1 MKIKN
6 LFLAL
11 TAIVV
16 LNASC
21 GKNDPPPAPAT
32 ATTMTN
38 VSYGTDANQK
48 MDVYLPANRAT
59 ATTKVIILVHGGA
72 WIGGDKA
79 DIASFVDTLK
89 RRVPDYA
96 IININYRL
104 AALPSTN
111 VFPAQEND
119 MKAAVDY
126 VYSHKAEYLI
136 SDKFVL
142 MGASAGG
149 HLALLQAYKYTT
161 PKIKA
166 VVDYCGPT
174 NMVAMYNDYAPS
186 PINQAGIAALMSGTP
201 ATNASLY
208 TSSSPLLL
216 TSPSYCPTIIFQG
229 TADAVVNATTQSIA
243 LQTKLTTSGVVNQYV
258 SYPGLG
264 HVDTWLPATFTDSFD
279 KIGLFLAANVQ

>member
-72 WIGGDKA
+72 WISGDKA

-104 AALPSTN
+104 ATPPSTN
-111 VFPAQEND
+111 VFPTQEND

-126 VYSHKAEYLI
+126 VYSHRAEYLI

-174 NMVAMYNDYAPS
+174 DMVAIYNDYAGS
-186 PINQAGIAALMSGTP
+186 PLNQAGIQALMSGTP
-201 ATNASLY
+201 ATNATLY
-208 TSSSPLLL
+208 ASSSPLTFVNT
-216 TSPSYCPTIIFQG
+216 TSCPTIIFQG
-229 TADAVVNATTQSIA
+229 SAD
-243 LQTKLTTSGVVNQYV
+243 LTVTLSWFG
-258 SYPGLG
+258 SR
-264 HVDTWLPATFTDSFD
+264 
-279 KIGLFLAANVQ
+279 